1 MTHQMSEV
9 DARHLK
15 ARVVIHVDLDSFYAQ
30 VEQVRLGLPRD
41 QPLAVQQW
49 QLLTAVNYAAR
60 AFGIKKM
67 SSVEEAKAACPDIT
81 LVHTASIANG
91 DTEAKYH
98 TNPNYYTH
106 KISLDIMDILSRCV
120 IVSLGDDSAKQFWD
134 PRFSP
139 KFQRASVDEAYLDM
153 TDLVNERIIEMGRNG
168 SIEFKDGLP
177 VVKWEDSG
185 AIVVGVTGSSDTE
198 EPTTTTLGWE
208 DYNSARIRTA
218 VDTELHYTCSAGI
231 SHNKTLA
238 KLCSA
243 LNKPNK
249 QTVLLQDQVLAFLKP
264 LPFQKIRNLGG
275 KLGTEIEEVWS
286 VETCGQVWDIPLS
299 ALQLKLGEA
308 SGSWVHDIVR
318 GVCTEPVMQTQLQK
332 SIGANK
338 AFRNPP
344 LKSMDEVV
352 KWVDVLACEIFLR
365 WPKSFSVSYRMEGK
379 QTTAKSA
386 PMPSRVRTVCPD
398 TLSKLA
404 NSLLGSAPIVP
415 CRHISLG
422 CNGFIKEDVNI
433 NSVAKFF
440 KKATDNESP
449 SLDQLRKESSVDI
462 QTSPTKTSSAL
473 LQQIDVAE
481 QEDLLKQFEVDN
493 QEAHCIRCE
502 RCGKYVSADDFSLA
516 EHEDYH
522 VAIEL
527 HREIT
532 TEVLGSL
539 TGKGAGMKP
548 AERKSAIPAKV
559 KTEHSVGTE
568 ITNFFKRK

>member
-1 MTHQMSEV
+1 MSEV

-60 AFGIKKM
+60 AFGIKKVRETLSASGHLHSLAYEQQM

-106 KISLDIMDILSRCV
+106 KISLDVYRHASKKIMDILS
-120 IVSLGDDSAKQFWD
+120 
-134 PRFSP
+134 RFSP

-208 DYNSARIRTA
+208 DLQLRVASDMCTEIRTA

-352 KWVDVLACEIFLR
+352 KW
-365 WPKSFSVSYRMEGK
+365 
-379 QTTAKSA
+379 
-386 PMPSRVRTVCPD
+386 
-398 TLSKLA
+398 
-404 NSLLGSAPIVP
+404 
-415 CRHISLG
+415 
-422 CNGFIKEDVNI
+422 
-433 NSVAKFF
+433 
-440 KKATDNESP
+440 
-449 SLDQLRKESSVDI
+449 
-462 QTSPTKTSSAL
+462 TSSAL

-548 AERKSAIPAKV
+548 AERKSAIPASADKSKGRKKV